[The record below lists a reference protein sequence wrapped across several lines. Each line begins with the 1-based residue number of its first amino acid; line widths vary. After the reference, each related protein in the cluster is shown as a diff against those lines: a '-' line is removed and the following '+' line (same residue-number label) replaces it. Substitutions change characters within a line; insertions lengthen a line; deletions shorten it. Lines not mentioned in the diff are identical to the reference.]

1 MPIAPTAD
9 PATRTYLA
17 KFSLPEADWHALIA
31 ESPRLIP
38 GEALA
43 LTDVLAAFTAGS
55 AWVSHLEGVSGTIE
69 VGKAA
74 DLVVLD
80 RDLYA
85 ERPERIGDARVLLT
99 CVEGAAVHEDP
110 ELEAGRA

>member
-1 MPIAPTAD
+1 MNE
-9 PATRTYLA
+9 
-17 KFSLPEADWHALIA
+17 FLIA
-31 ESPRLIP
+31 L
-38 GEALA
+38 
-43 LTDVLAAFTAGS
+43 VVFLAAFTAGS